1 MDLVKPFSA
10 LSIDAPKKK
19 RRIILDMSSLKK
31 LKEELQQ
38 KQAQP
43 LVPEPKKRRRI
54 IFGKPIK
61 TSASIN
67 TLSIN
72 VEEMGKGKKQ
82 PTNVL
87 VMPKPVEYEKVAL
100 VQSLEKKME
109 SLTVDDVE
117 IVRVTRF
124 EHDGKMYF
132 REPTKNKVFL
142 CTGPKSVGAYVGRW
156 DPIRQTIHKDI
167 VDSDADNDNL

>member
-1 MDLVKPFSA
+1 MASF
-10 LSIDAPKKK
+10 
-19 RRIILDMSSLKK
+19 KK
-31 LKEELQQ
+31 LEEELQQ
-38 KQAQP
+38 AQAQTQP
-43 LVPEPKKRRRI
+43 PVQEPKKRRRI
-54 IFGKPIK
+54 IFGKPLK
-61 TSASIN
+61 KSFSIN
-67 TLSIN
+67 TALIN
-72 VEEMGKGKKQ
+72 VEEMPKGKKQ

-87 VMPKPVEYEKVAL
+87 VMPKPVEYEKATL

-124 EHDGKMYF
+124 EHDGKMYY

-167 VDSDADNDNL
+167 VDSDADSQ

>member
-1 MDLVKPFSA
+1 
-10 LSIDAPKKK
+10 
-19 RRIILDMSSLKK
+19 
-31 LKEELQQ
+31 
-38 KQAQP
+38 
-43 LVPEPKKRRRI
+43 
-54 IFGKPIK
+54 
-61 TSASIN
+61 
-67 TLSIN
+67 
-72 VEEMGKGKKQ
+72 
-82 PTNVL
+82 
-87 VMPKPVEYEKVAL
+87 MPKPVEYEKVAL